1 MSIKKWLKR
10 LPIPLTKNHKYDL
23 QAKKVLQKVLANN
36 SNCLDIGCHE
46 GEFIDLFLKYAP
58 KGQHIGFEPLPDFYT
73 DLTKKYPSNCSFHNL
88 ALSDSKGESSF
99 NYVISNPA
107 YSGLQKR
114 NYDKAGEKDTQIT
127 VQKEQLDAI
136 LPKDYR
142 PNFIKIDVE
151 GGEYQ
156 VLKGAIQ
163 TIKQYQPV
171 IIFEHGLGAA
181 DVYGT
186 TPEMM
191 YELLVEQCG
200 MQISLMENWL
210 IDKASFSKEAFC
222 QQFYENL
229 NYYYIAY
236 A

>member
-1 MSIKKWLKR
+1 M
-10 LPIPLTKNHKYDL
+10 
-23 QAKKVLQKVLANN
+23 
-36 SNCLDIGCHE
+36 
-46 GEFIDLFLKYAP
+46 
-58 KGQHIGFEPLPDFYT
+58 
-73 DLTKKYPSNCSFHNL
+73 
-88 ALSDSKGESSF
+88 SDSKGESSF

-114 NYDKAGEKDTQIT
+114 NYDKAGEKDTLIT
-127 VQKEQLDAI
+127 VQKDQLDTL
-136 LPKDYR
+136 LPTNYR
-142 PNFIKIDVE
+142 PDFIKIDVE

-163 TIKQYQPV
+163 TIKKHQPV

-200 MQISLMENWL
+200 MQISLMECWL
-210 IDKASFSKEAFC
+210 KDKPAFSKQTFC

-236 A
+236 P

>member
-1 MSIKKWLKR
+1 
-10 LPIPLTKNHKYDL
+10 
-23 QAKKVLQKVLANN
+23 VLSND

-58 KGQHIGFEPLPDFYT
+58 KGQHIGFEPLPDFYK
-73 DLTKKYPSNCSFHNL
+73 DLTKKYPSNCHFHNI

-114 NYDKAGEKDTQIT
+114 NYDKAGEKDTLIT
-127 VQKEQLDAI
+127 VQKDLLDAL
-136 LPKDYR
+136 LPIDYR
-142 PNFIKIDVE
+142 PHFIKIDVE

-163 TIKQYQPV
+163 TIKKHQPL

-186 TPEMM
+186 TPEMI
-191 YELLVEQCG
+191 YELLVDQCG
-200 MQISLMENWL
+200 MQISLMEYWL
-210 IDKASFSKEAFC
+210 EGKASFSKQAFS

-236 A
+236 